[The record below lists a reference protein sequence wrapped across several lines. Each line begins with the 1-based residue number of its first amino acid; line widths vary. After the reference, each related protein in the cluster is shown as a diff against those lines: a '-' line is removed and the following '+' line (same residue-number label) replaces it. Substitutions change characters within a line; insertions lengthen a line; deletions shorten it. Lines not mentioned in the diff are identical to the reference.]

1 MSKAGPGK
9 VYAVRVHKLG
19 GPEEL
24 RYEQVEVG
32 APGPGEARVR
42 HTAIG
47 LNFTDIH
54 FRTGRYPLPQ
64 LPHVIGMEAAGVVEA
79 VGQGVTE
86 VQPGDRVAYASE
98 KPRAYAQATV
108 MPVTRLIKLPDWLDD
123 ETAAATILKGLT
135 AQYLVRSAYRVG
147 AGETILIQAAAGG
160 VGLIMCQWARH
171 LGVKVIGTV
180 STAEKAA
187 LAKANGCDH
196 PILYTSE
203 DVVAR
208 VKELTGGTGLPVVY
222 DGVGGSTYEMSLQC
236 LRRRGMAVFYGSAG
250 GVIPPFDLWRL
261 NRMGSL
267 YVTFAG
273 LADYLHERGEMLERA
288 ADLFAMIKSG
298 AVKVPINQRYKLAD
312 VAQAHR
318 DLEGRRT
325 SGASIL
331 IP

>member
-1 MSKAGPGK
+1 MSR
-9 VYAVRVHKLG
+9 VHAVRVHKLG

-24 RYEQVEVG
+24 RYEEIEVG
-32 APGPGEARVR
+32 EPGPGEARVR

-47 LNFTDIH
+47 LNFTDVH
-54 FRTGRYPLPQ
+54 FRTGRYPLPR
-64 LPHVIGMEAAGVVEA
+64 LPHVIGMEAAGMVEA
-79 VGQGVTE
+79 VGPGVTE
-86 VQPGDRVAYASE
+86 VKPGDRVAYASE
-98 KPRAYAQATV
+98 APRAYAEATV
-108 MPVTRLIKLPDWLDD
+108 MPITRLVKLPDFIDD

-135 AQYLVRSAYRVG
+135 AQYLIRSTYRIK

-171 LGVKVIGTV
+171 LGVHVIGTV
-180 STAEKAA
+180 STEEKAA
-187 LAKANGCDH
+187 LARTNGCEH
-196 PILYTSE
+196 PVIYTRE

-208 VKELTGGTGLPVVY
+208 VKELTRGEGLPVVY

-236 LRRRGMAVFYGSAG
+236 VKRRGLAVFYGSAG

-267 YVTFAG
+267 YVTYAG
-273 LADYLHERGEMLERA
+273 FADYLHTRSEMNERA
-288 ADLFAMIKSG
+288 EDLFAMMKAG
-298 AVKVPINQRYKLAD
+298 VVHVPINQRYRLAD

-318 DLEGRRT
+318 DLESRRT
-325 SGASIL
+325 SGASII